1 LIEHLYQRYRVER
14 KSNKATDKPANAI
27 HNTKHMAIFIFSLLV
42 LVPDQLS
49 KLAIKSRFDLNE
61 SLVVLGNVLH
71 FTYIQNPGM
80 AFGLDFGNKIF
91 LTVFAAIASAAILVY
106 LYRVR
111 QSPFS
116 HRLAFALILG
126 GAIGNLIDRLAYGE
140 VIDFIE
146 IRFSSIRWPF
156 VFNLADVGL
165 TIGMCILIWRLLFV
179 HAEKESTSLEI

>member
-1 LIEHLYQRYRVER
+1 
-14 KSNKATDKPANAI
+14 
-27 HNTKHMAIFIFSLLV
+27 MAIFIFSLLV
-42 LVPDQLS
+42 LIPDQLS
-49 KLAIKSRFDLNE
+49 KLAVKSRLDLYE
-61 SLVVLGNVLH
+61 SFNVLGNVLH
-71 FTYIQNPGM
+71 FTYIHNPGM
-80 AFGLDFGNKIF
+80 AFGLGFGNKFF

-111 QSPFS
+111 RAPFS

-146 IRFSSIRWPF
+146 IRFGSMRWPF

-179 HAEKESTSLEI
+179 HAEKESTPLEI

>member
-1 LIEHLYQRYRVER
+1 
-14 KSNKATDKPANAI
+14 
-27 HNTKHMAIFIFSLLV
+27 MAIFFFSLLV
-42 LVPDQLS
+42 LIPDQLS
-49 KLAIKSRFDLNE
+49 KLAIKSRFDLHE
-61 SLVVLGNVLH
+61 SFVVLGNVLH

-80 AFGLDFGNKIF
+80 AFGLDFANKIF

-111 QSPFS
+111 RAPFS

-126 GAIGNLIDRLAYGE
+126 GALGNLIDRLAYGQ

-146 IRFSSIRWPF
+146 IRFGAMRWPF

-165 TIGMCILIWRLLFV
+165 TIGMSILIWRLLFV
-179 HAEKESTSLEI
+179 HAEKESGPLEI

>member
-1 LIEHLYQRYRVER
+1 
-14 KSNKATDKPANAI
+14 
-27 HNTKHMAIFIFSLLV
+27 MAIFIFSLLV
-42 LVPDQLS
+42 LIPDQLS

-91 LTVFAAIASAAILVY
+91 LTAFAAIASAVIFVY

-111 QSPFS
+111 RAPFT

-126 GAIGNLIDRLAYGE
+126 GALGNLIDRLAYGE

-146 IRFSSIRWPF
+146 IRFGDMRWPF

-165 TIGMCILIWRLLFV
+165 TSGMSILIWRLVFV
-179 HAEKESTSLEI
+179 HAEKESAPLEI

>member
-1 LIEHLYQRYRVER
+1 MTIL
-14 KSNKATDKPANAI
+14 
-27 HNTKHMAIFIFSLLV
+27 IFSLLV
-42 LVPDQLS
+42 LIPDQLS

-61 SLVVLGNVLH
+61 SFIVLGNVLH

-80 AFGLDFGNKIF
+80 AFGLDFANRIF
-91 LTVFAAIASAAILVY
+91 LIVFSAIASTAILVY
-106 LYRVR
+106 LYRLR
-111 QSPFS
+111 RAPFS

-126 GAIGNLIDRLAYGE
+126 GALGNLIDRMAYGE

-146 IRFSSIRWPF
+146 IRFGAMRWPF

-179 HAEKESTSLEI
+179 RSENESTPIEI

>member
-1 LIEHLYQRYRVER
+1 
-14 KSNKATDKPANAI
+14 
-27 HNTKHMAIFIFSLLV
+27 MAIFIFSLLV
-42 LVPDQLS
+42 LIPDQLS

-61 SLVVLGNVLH
+61 SFAVLGSVLH

-111 QSPFS
+111 RAPFS

-146 IRFSSIRWPF
+146 IRFGDVRWPF

-165 TIGMCILIWRLLFV
+165 TIGMTILIWRLLFV
-179 HAEKESTSLEI
+179 HAEKEPTSLEI